1 MVEFLSENINEIFD
15 ELVEQ
20 GREQGVTDQ
29 EAYSMLIENVIE
41 EARGAGEI
49 DDDGATETMEEM
61 LRGRWEEFQERL
73 GLNEKNPQL

>member
-1 MVEFLSENINEIFD
+1 MVEFLVENIEEIFD
-15 ELVEQ
+15 ELVGQ

-41 EARGAGEI
+41 EHRELGEI
-49 DDDGATETMEEM
+49 HDDSETETMEEM

-73 GLNEKNPQL
+73 GLNEANPQL